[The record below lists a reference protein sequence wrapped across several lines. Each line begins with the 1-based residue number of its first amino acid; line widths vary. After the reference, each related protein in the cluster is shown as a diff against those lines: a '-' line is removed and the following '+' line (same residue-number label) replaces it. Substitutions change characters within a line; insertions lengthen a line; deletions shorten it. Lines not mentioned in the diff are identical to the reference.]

1 MPDLFHRVFNRR
13 TAARSVALAAAGAL
27 TAAALIASNASAA
40 VQSGGAAPAFAGV
53 DSNGQPVNLAAYRG
67 KTVILEWTNDG
78 CPYVQGQYRGAM
90 QALQKE
96 TTGEGIVW
104 LSIISSRPGSQG
116 YADGARANQL
126 TKSRGAAPTHVVL
139 DPKGAIGRLYDART
153 TPQMFVI
160 DKAGLVQY
168 QGAIDDQRGK
178 NYVRAALAD
187 MKAGRPVAVAAT
199 KSYGCSVK
207 Y

>member
-1 MPDLFHRVFNRR
+1 MPELIHRVFNRR
-13 TAARSVALAAAGAL
+13 TAARTVALAAAAAL
-27 TAAALIASNASAA
+27 TAAAFMASNASAA
-40 VQSGGAAPAFAGV
+40 VQSGKAAPAFLGV
-53 DSNGQPVNLAAYRG
+53 DSNGQAVSLAEYRG

-96 TTGEGIVW
+96 TTGAGIVW
-104 LSIISSRPGSQG
+104 LSVISSRPGSQG

-126 TKSRGAAPTHVVL
+126 TKSRSAAPTRVVL
-139 DPKGAIGRLYDART
+139 DPKGLIGRLYDART

-160 DKAGLVQY
+160 DKTGLVQY

-187 MKAGRPVAVAAT
+187 MNAGRPVAVAAT
-199 KSYGCSVK
+199 KSYGCAVK

>member
-13 TAARSVALAAAGAL
+13 TAARTGALAAAAAL
-27 TAAALIASNASAA
+27 TAAALIASSAAAA
-40 VQSGGAAPAFAGV
+40 VQSGHAAPVFTGV
-53 DSNGQPVNLAAYRG
+53 DSNGRTLNLADYRG

-78 CPYVQGQYRGAM
+78 CPYVQAQYRGAM

-96 TTGEGIVW
+96 TTKEGIVW
-104 LSIISSRPGSQG
+104 LSIISSRPGAQG

-126 TKSRGAAPTHVVL
+126 TTTRGAAPSHVVL
-139 DPKGAIGRLYDART
+139 DPKGVIGRLYSART

-160 DKAGLVQY
+160 DGAGLVQY
-168 QGAIDDQRGK
+168 QGAIDDQRSK

-187 MKAGRPVAVAAT
+187 MKAGRTVAIPAT
-199 KSYGCSVK
+199 KSYGCAVK

>member
-13 TAARSVALAAAGAL
+13 TAARSVALAVTAAL
-27 TAAALIASNASAA
+27 TAAAFVASNASAA
-40 VQSGGAAPAFAGV
+40 VQSGQAAPGFVGV
-53 DSNGQPVNLAAYRG
+53 DSNGQPVNLADYRG

-78 CPYVQGQYRGAM
+78 CPYVQAHYRGGM

-104 LSIISSRPGSQG
+104 LSVISSRPGSQG

-126 TKSRGAAPTHVVL
+126 TKSRGAAPTRVVL
-139 DPKGAIGRLYDART
+139 DPKGAIGRLYSART

-168 QGAIDDQRGK
+168 QGAIDDQRNK

>member
-27 TAAALIASNASAA
+27 TAAAFIASNAAAA
-40 VQSGGAAPAFAGV
+40 VQSGRAAPQFSGV
-53 DSNGQPVNLAAYRG
+53 DSNGRAVNLADYRG
-67 KTVILEWTNDG
+67 KTVVLEWTNDG
-78 CPYVQGQYRGAM
+78 CPYVQAQYRGGM

-96 TTGEGIVW
+96 TTGEGVIW
-104 LSIISSRPGSQG
+104 LSVISSRPGSEG

-126 TKSRGAAPTHVVL
+126 TKSRSAAPTHVVL